1 MIKAV
6 KNTVPWIYV
15 ISDIKGKEIAG
26 MFYEKKL
33 KKKKKKEFRIEK
45 LIKNQLNQ
53 LKSNQLKRTHQKSS
67 KSNKCLGP
75 LDVFLIMQFEFCFHS
90 LVFSSFGILLK

>member
-6 KNTVPWIYV
+6 KNTAPWIYV
-15 ISDIKGKEIAG
+15 ISDLKGKELAG
-26 MFYEKKL
+26 MFYEKEL
-33 KKKKKKEFRIEK
+33 QKKKKKDFIIEK
-45 LIKNQLNQ
+45 QKKNQLNQ

-75 LDVFLIMQFEFCFHS
+75 LDVFLIM
-90 LVFSSFGILLK
+90 